1 LLMSARKNSQRDF
14 VVPLGAASRR
24 VAQLLA
30 AFRLPGLIK
39 RVLPPSVLTG
49 MYQTRKEIRK
59 KLFSRGLSRNG
70 VFNQPREHRL
80 ASASMSIVVAIHDS
94 PSVTKRCLASL
105 ACYAAEA
112 EVILVDDASEI
123 PYTIDIIREF
133 SKNNGWKVI
142 SNASAVGHS
151 AACVAGVEL
160 ATRPYLCF
168 LNSDTVVTPWCWRPI
183 LDAFEADPDIGI
195 AGPST
200 STSGNIQTLEAAAP
214 CRFHWN
220 DSQIC
225 AFAEKLSAD
234 SSQPLIQDLP
244 WISGFALFIR
254 RTVW

>member
-1 LLMSARKNSQRDF
+1 
-14 VVPLGAASRR
+14 
-24 VAQLLA
+24 
-30 AFRLPGLIK
+30 
-39 RVLPPSVLTG
+39 
-49 MYQTRKEIRK
+49 
-59 KLFSRGLSRNG
+59 
-70 VFNQPREHRL
+70 
-80 ASASMSIVVAIHDS
+80 
-94 PSVTKRCLASL
+94 
-105 ACYAAEA
+105 
-112 EVILVDDASEI
+112 
-123 PYTIDIIREF
+123 
-133 SKNNGWKVI
+133 
-142 SNASAVGHS
+142 

-254 RTVW
+254 RTVWEALGGFDRNLPDYGNEIELCGRALSRGYRTVWVRKSYIHHLGRQTYSSEVGDRGIDARIAEAYQYIRRKRGGQPAESLANPGA